1 MNVKWTE
8 SDKNFVRDNAH
19 SMKDVEIAAALT
31 ESTGRIVTLQA
42 VRKMR
47 QKLGVKKAPGRGIC
61 GLKLSF
67 EDNGKGFSIL

>member
-47 QKLGVKKAPGRGIC
+47 QKLGVKKASGRGIIKVV
-61 GLKLSF
+61 L
-67 EDNGKGFSIL
+67 

>member
-8 SDKNFVRDNAH
+8 SDKNFVRDNAN
-19 SMKDVEIAAALT
+19 SMKDVEVAAALT

-61 GLKLSF
+61 GLTVDKKVVL
-67 EDNGKGFSIL
+67 

>member
-1 MNVKWTE
+1 MNVKWSE
-8 SDKNFVRDNAH
+8 NDKNFIRDNAH
-19 SMKDVEIAAALT
+19 AMKDVEIAAALT

-61 GLKLSF
+61 GLTTDKK
-67 EDNGKGFSIL
+67 NGE